1 MATIEVLDERA
12 LGRATLA
19 RQMLLERRAMVAGAA
34 VEHLVGMQAQ
44 AADSPYVGLWT
55 RLEGF
60 EAGELVAAIEARD
73 AVRIHVMRATV
84 HLVSRRDALWLR
96 PLLQPVL
103 TRSYSGQAFAKD
115 MAGVDTDA
123 VLAMAHELVEEKP
136 RTRAELGR
144 LLNERWPDR
153 DPSTLSYTASYLLPM
168 VQIPP
173 RGLWGRRGP
182 AAWALAESWLGQPFA
197 TEPSVDELVLRYLA
211 AFGPASV
218 RDIQQWSGLTKL
230 REVVDR
236 LGPKLQAFTGDDGRE
251 LVDLPDAPRPDPETP
266 APPRFLPEY
275 DNLLLSHADRRRV
288 IPDGRRVPLPPGAGG
303 RCGTLLVDGV
313 YRADW
318 AVMVAEGEGT
328 ATLTIEPFAS
338 LDDHREAIA
347 VEGHRLLDFIAP
359 GATQTIAGL

>member
-1 MATIEVLDERA
+1 ML
-12 LGRATLA
+12 LGR
-19 RQMLLERRAMVAGAA
+19 RKMPAGEA

-60 EAGELVAAIEARD
+60 EAGELAALIEARE

-84 HLVSRRDALWLR
+84 HLVTRRDALWLR

-103 TRSYSGQAFAKD
+103 TRSYSGQAFAKE
-115 MAGVDTDA
+115 MEGVATEA
-123 VLAMAHELVEEKP
+123 VLAMARELLEENP

-144 LLNERWPDR
+144 LLSERWPHR
-153 DPSTLSYTASYLLPM
+153 DPATLSYTASYLLPM

-173 RGLWGRRGP
+173 RGLWGQRGP
-182 AAWALAESWLGQPFA
+182 AAWALAEGWMGQPFA
-197 TEPSVDELVLRYLA
+197 AEPAVDELVLRYLA

-218 RDIQQWSGLTKL
+218 MDVQQWSGLTKL
-230 REVVDR
+230 REVVER
-236 LGPKLQAFTGDDGRE
+236 LGSKLETFTGNDGRP
-251 LVDLPDAPRPDPETP
+251 LYDLPDAPRPHSETP

-288 IPDGRRVPLPPGAGG
+288 IPDGRRVPLPPGNGG

-313 YRADW
+313 YGADW
-318 AVMVAEGEGT
+318 AVTLTEDE
-328 ATLTIEPFAS
+328 ATLVIEPFAS
-338 LDDHREAIA
+338 ITDHAEAIA
-347 VEGHRLLDFIAP
+347 AEGERLLGFVAP
-359 GATQTIAGL
+359 GAPHQVKGF